1 MENFNDI
8 KIIKTTLLHLDA
20 IDKMQKEC
28 EHIILPISS
37 IENDLKINTY
47 YYISAV
53 YHDQLVG
60 FAGISMLVDHA
71 DLLALVVKNK
81 YKNKGIATLMM
92 NSLIAFC
99 MENNLEKIF
108 LEVREKNY
116 PAINLYEKCGFKL
129 ISIRKNY
136 YKDDHASALIYLKEL

>member
-53 YHDQLVG
+53 YHDQLIG